1 MDYQMVMWQWRHVAP
16 KRTVRKYGRLS

>member
-16 KRTVRKYGRLS
+16 KGTVRKYGRLS